1 MNYAITDN
9 SLIIKGVY
17 GNSVVLDKD
26 EMGELLIALVKN
38 SAVKAL
44 DWEAETF
51 EDQLIVF
58 LKDKQGEFL
67 VDTGTIVRILKRA
80 SAYFKTVERAE
91 NGL

>member
-1 MNYAITDN
+1 MNYTITDN
-9 SLIIKGVY
+9 SLIIKGAY

-44 DWEAETF
+44 DWEAENF

-58 LKDKQGEFL
+58 LKDKQGEL
-67 VDTGTIVRILKRA
+67 LIDTRTIISILKRA
-80 SAYFKTVERAE
+80 SAYFNTVERAE

>member
-1 MNYAITDN
+1 MNYTITDN

-38 SAVKAL
+38 SAVNAL
-44 DWEAETF
+44 DWEAENF

-58 LKDKQGEFL
+58 LKDKQGEL
-67 VDTGTIVRILKRA
+67 LIDTRTIIRILKRA
-80 SAYFKTVERAE
+80 SAYFSTVERAE

>member
-1 MNYAITDN
+1 MNYTITDN
-9 SLIIKGVY
+9 SLIIKGAY

-38 SAVKAL
+38 SAVNAL
-44 DWEAETF
+44 DWEAENF

-58 LKDKQGEFL
+58 LKDKQGEL
-67 VDTGTIVRILKRA
+67 LIDTRTIIRILKRA
-80 SAYFKTVERAE
+80 SAYFNTVERAE

>member
-1 MNYAITDN
+1 MNYTITDN

-38 SAVKAL
+38 SAVNAL
-44 DWEAETF
+44 DWEAENF

-58 LKDKQGEFL
+58 LKDKQGEL
-67 VDTGTIVRILKRA
+67 LIDTRTIIRILKRA
-80 SAYFKTVERAE
+80 SAYFNTVERAE

>member
-1 MNYAITDN
+1 MNYTITDN
-9 SLIIKGVY
+9 SLIIKGAY

-38 SAVKAL
+38 SAVNAL
-44 DWEAETF
+44 DWEAENF

-58 LKDKQGEFL
+58 LKDKQGEL
-67 VDTGTIVRILKRA
+67 LIDTRTIIRILKRA
-80 SAYFKTVERAE
+80 SAYFSTVERAE

>member
-1 MNYAITDN
+1 MNYTITDN

-44 DWEAETF
+44 DWEAENF

-80 SAYFKTVERAE
+80 SAYFNTVERAE

>member
-1 MNYAITDN
+1 MNYTITDN

-38 SAVKAL
+38 SAVNAL
-44 DWEAETF
+44 DWEAENF

-58 LKDKQGEFL
+58 LKDKQGEL
-67 VDTGTIVRILKRA
+67 LIDTRTIIRILKRA
-80 SAYFKTVERAE
+80 SAYFNIVERAE

>member
-1 MNYAITDN
+1 MNYTISDD
-9 SLIIKGVY
+9 SLIIKGEY

-38 SAVKAL
+38 SAVNAL

-58 LKDKQGEFL
+58 LKDKQGEL
-67 VDTGTIVRILKRA
+67 LIDTRTIIRILKRA